1 MKPVFTVSG
10 FLIIA
15 ACAFALIFFADV
27 RSAHSEAQR
36 IVEICSGESA
46 HAECYERE
54 VPRLLPDYSLTQA
67 FDVIRQIRL
76 IDPAYQFCHVLAHK
90 LGERVVAED
99 PDKWIDA
106 IPLNP
111 TDGLCSNGYIHG
123 VLGGR
128 FRAEVLEPAAL
139 RKLIP
144 DFTRA
149 CASRKEWRSSE
160 LDRAICSHGMGHL
173 YMFITDAD
181 IPLSLSLCED
191 TMPEQLRRVCRE
203 GVYMQIYQP
212 LEPDDYLLIERMPIK
227 PTKETLRSF
236 CARYTKDEYE
246 GACLREG
253 WPFFREELKTGEG
266 ITKFCSGQPNDR
278 EEIACFESTLA
289 LSGRFNLGNQA
300 KALSLCNEVADK
312 WKAMCYSSAA
322 RAILEEDRAEGK
334 KAVAFC
340 KSAANDQQ
348 DECLGQ
354 LADTASFVF
363 GNSSEQKRFCSL
375 LPVQLKERCLGQ
387 P

>member
-1 MKPVFTVSG
+1 MKSVFTAST
-10 FLIIA
+10 FLVIA

-27 RSAHSEAQR
+27 RSAQSEAQR
-36 IVEICSGESA
+36 IVKICSGERA
-46 HAECYERE
+46 PAECYERE
-54 VPRLLPDYSLTQA
+54 VPRLLPDYPLAQT

-76 IDPAYQFCHVLAHK
+76 IDPTYQFCHVLAHK

-99 PDKWIDA
+99 PDRWIDA

-149 CASRKEWRSSE
+149 CAPRKEWSSSE

-181 IPLSLSLCED
+181 IPLALSLCED
-191 TMPEQLRRVCRE
+191 TMPEQFRRVCHE

-212 LEPDDYLLIERMPIK
+212 LEPDDYLLIERMPVK

-236 CARYTKDEYE
+236 CAHYTKDEYE

-253 WPFFREELKTGEG
+253 WPFFREELKTGKG
-266 ITKFCSGQPNDR
+266 IVKFCSSQPNNQ
-278 EEIACFESTLA
+278 EEIACFESVLA
-289 LSGRFNLGNQA
+289 LSGRFNLENQTR
-300 KALSLCNEVADK
+300 ALSLCREIADE
-312 WKAMCYSSAA
+312 WKTMCYSSAA
-322 RAILEEDRAEGK
+322 RAILEEDRVEGE
-334 KAVAFC
+334 KAVSFC
-340 KSAANDQQ
+340 KAAETDQQ
-348 DECLGQ
+348 EGCLEQ
-354 LADTASFVF
+354 LADTASFTF
-363 GNSSEQKRFCSL
+363 GNSSERKLFCSL
-375 LPVQLKERCLGQ
+375 FPPGLRVRCLGR

>member
-1 MKPVFTVSG
+1 MRPVFTVSA
-10 FLIIA
+10 FLVFT
-15 ACAFALIFFADV
+15 ACVFALTFFTDI

-36 IVEICSGESA
+36 IVNICVGEPG

-54 VPRLLPDYSLTQA
+54 IPRLLSDFSLGNV
-67 FDVIRQIRL
+67 FEVIRQVRA

-128 FRAEVLEPAAL
+128 FRAEVLEPEAL
-139 RKLIP
+139 KKLIP

-149 CASRKEWRSSE
+149 CAPRKEWSSSE

-191 TMPEQLRRVCRE
+191 TMPEQLKRVCVE

-212 LEPDDYLLIERMPIK
+212 LEPDDYLLIERMPVK
-227 PTKETLRSF
+227 PTKDTLRTF

-246 GACLREG
+246 GACIREG
-253 WPFFREELKTGEG
+253 WPLFREELKTGKG
-266 ITKFCSGQPNDR
+266 IAAFCFGQPNDQ
-278 EEIACFESTLA
+278 EEIACYQSMLT
-289 LSGRFNLGNQA
+289 LSGRFNLGNQTE
-300 KALSLCNEVADK
+300 ALSLCSEIGTE
-312 WKAMCYSSAA
+312 WKEMCYSTAA
-322 RAILEEDRAEGK
+322 RAILEEDRAEGE

-340 KSAANDQQ
+340 RDAVANQQ
-348 DECLGQ
+348 ELCLEH
-354 LADTASFVF
+354 LADTASFIF

-375 LPVQLKERCLGQ
+375 LPPQLKVRCEGQ